1 MFIEFINEYGT
12 TIIYTLLTAFA
23 GYIGLWIKSLYTKYI
38 NDKTK
43 KDVVR
48 TCVQA
53 VEQLYKDLHG
63 EAKYNEV
70 VVSASEMLALKGITI
85 SELEIKMLIEA
96 AVAEF
101 NDAFNKGGAGPGA
114 VEEANQADSVVEDE
128 AVDEEIVEES
138 TETEVENNG
147 SYCWS

>member
-43 KDVVR
+43 KDVVA
-48 TCVQA
+48 TCVKA

-63 EAKYNEV
+63 EDKYNEV
-70 VVSASEMLALKGITI
+70 VESASEMLALKGITI
-85 SELEIKMLIEA
+85 SDLEIKMLIEA

-101 NDAFNKGGAGPGA
+101 NDAFNKGGGEGKPEAPQIGFVIEDGA
-114 VEEANQADSVVEDE
+114 EEA
-128 AVDEEIVEES
+128 DEEI
-138 TETEVENNG
+138 TETVNE
-147 SYCWS
+147 

>member
-63 EAKYNEV
+63 EEKYNEV

-101 NDAFNKGGAGPGA
+101 NDAFNKAEG
-114 VEEANQADSVVEDE
+114 DE
-128 AVDEEIVEES
+128 ND
-138 TETEVENNG
+138 T
-147 SYCWS
+147 

>member
-38 NDKTK
+38 NDKMK
-43 KDVVR
+43 KDVVA
-48 TCVQA
+48 TCVKA

-63 EAKYNEV
+63 EEKYNEV
-70 VVSASEMLALKGITI
+70 VESASEMLAVKGITI
-85 SELEIKMLIEA
+85 SELEIKMLIES

-101 NDAFNKGGAGPGA
+101 NNAF
-114 VEEANQADSVVEDE
+114 E
-128 AVDEEIVEES
+128 
-138 TETEVENNG
+138 G
-147 SYCWS
+147 SKTSA

>member
-12 TIIYTLLTAFA
+12 TIIYTLLTALA

-43 KDVVR
+43 KDVVS
-48 TCVQA
+48 TCVKA

-63 EAKYNEV
+63 EDKYNEV
-70 VVSASEMLALKGITI
+70 VKSASEMLALKGITI
-85 SELEIKMLIEA
+85 SDLEIKMLIEA

-101 NDAFNKGGAGPGA
+101 NDAFN
-114 VEEANQADSVVEDE
+114 
-128 AVDEEIVEES
+128 
-138 TETEVENNG
+138 TEKSSAEN
-147 SYCWS
+147 

>member
-1 MFIEFINEYGT
+1 MLIEFINEYGT

-48 TCVQA
+48 TCVRA

-63 EAKYNEV
+63 EEKYNEV

-101 NDAFNKGGAGPGA
+101 NDAFNKGSAEG
-114 VEEANQADSVVEDE
+114 DE
-128 AVDEEIVEES
+128 YD
-138 TETEVENNG
+138 TEQSN
-147 SYCWS
+147 